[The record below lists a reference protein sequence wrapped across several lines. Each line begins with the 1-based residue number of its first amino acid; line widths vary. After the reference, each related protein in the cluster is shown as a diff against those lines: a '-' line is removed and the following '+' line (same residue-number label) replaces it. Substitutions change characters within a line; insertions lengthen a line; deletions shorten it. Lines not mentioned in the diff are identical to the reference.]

1 MEKDHTKAQPDI
13 NIVIPLFNEEESLDL
28 LAERIITLI
37 DHHPLTFEVILV
49 DDGSQDLT
57 AEKMKQIAIKD
68 PRFQAIFLSRNFGH
82 QIALTAGLRYV
93 TATQGILVMDGDLQ
107 DPPEMFEP
115 FYQRFTEGYDVV
127 YAIRKTRKSGLLL
140 KLSYLLFYR
149 IMQKSSYINIPPDC
163 GDFSLMSRRV
173 VNYINAMP
181 EESRYIRGLRAW
193 VGFRQVGIPIDR
205 PERER
210 GKTKYS
216 FRNLFSLALNGIFNF
231 SKYPI
236 RFTMM
241 LGVGSITLALF
252 YFIITLLRKIFIGDV
267 PSGFTALLFMI
278 ILFGGIQ
285 LIAIGTIGEYILRI
299 FFQVKKRPL
308 FIVKETIRNGEW
320 KEKQGTDYQNDA
332 NSIRKGS

>member
-1 MEKDHTKAQPDI
+1 MKNQPDFS
-13 NIVIPLFNEEESLDL
+13 IVIPLFNEEESFHL
-28 LAERIITLI
+28 LTARILSLI
-37 DHHPLTFEVILV
+37 DHHPLQFEVIFV

-241 LGVGSITLALF
+241 LGIVSISLALF
-252 YFIITLLRKIFIGDV
+252 YFFITLLRKIFIGDV

-299 FFQVKKRPL
+299 FFQAKKRPL
-308 FIVKETIRNGEW
+308 FIVKETVRNGEW
-320 KEKQGTDYQNDA
+320 KEEQGNDCQNDA
-332 NSIRKGS
+332 DTIRLGS